1 MKGSKM
7 PVTTSRS
14 PYTLQPVWPL
24 MTAEQNGWL
33 TNFQIGLKKTN
44 PTTMAT
50 TSARAALTRR
60 LRSSR
65 MCSMSGIRPSGSC
78 FLDAWSMRLPTTR
91 APVTVSASFGISGPW
106 SVSCLD
112 GLLVR
117 GHRCGLLDGRL
128 LQLANL
134 PLQAV
139 DLLLGGQLLRGDR
152 RGRGHRRGD
161 LLRRYRDRDRG
172 GRSPLGFGVV
182 IMQTR
187 DLGLEDPHRPP
198 ERPGRDRQ
206 FR

>member
-78 FLDAWSMRLPTTR
+78 RRDAWSIRLPTTR
-91 APVTVSASFGISGPW
+91 APVTVSASFGMSGPW
-106 SVSCLD
+106 NVSCSD
-112 GLLVR
+112 RLLVR
-117 GHRCGLLDGRL
+117 RHRGGFLV
-128 LQLANL
+128 LQLTDL
-134 PLQAV
+134 VLEAV
-139 DLLLGGQLLRGDR
+139 DLRLSGHLIGRLYQRLH
-152 RGRGHRRGD
+152 RGHR
-161 LLRRYRDRDRG
+161 L
-172 GRSPLGFGVV
+172 
-182 IMQTR
+182 
-187 DLGLEDPHRPP
+187 
-198 ERPGRDRQ
+198 
-206 FR
+206 